1 MPAPDEPAVDAALAA
16 AVAHLARLGLTDD
29 ERRAAAAQLAGIL
42 GHFRALQDVDTQGVA
57 PLVHTLEAPGAPAA
71 DEVAALLDARARL
84 LGLAPH
90 AREGFLVVPRVL
102 NADFGPDEPAD
113 RADPEPADP
122 DPADEESP
130 G

>member
-16 AVAHLARLGLTDD
+16 NVAHLARLGLSDD

-42 GHFRALQDVDTQGVA
+42 GHFRALQAVDTAGVA
-57 PLVHTLEAPGAPAA
+57 PLVHTLAVPGAPAA
-71 DEVAALLDARARL
+71 DNVVPFADARARL
-84 LGLAPH
+84 LGLASH
-90 AREGFLVVPRVL
+90 VREGFLVVPRIL
-102 NADFGPDEPAD
+102 DADFGPEEPA
-113 RADPEPADP
+113 AHADP

>member
-16 AVAHLARLGLTDD
+16 AVAHLARLGLPES

-42 GHFRALQDVDTQGVA
+42 GHFRALQDVDTRGVA
-57 PLVHTLEAPGAPAA
+57 PLVHTLEARGVPAA
-71 DEVAALLDARARL
+71 DEAAPMPDARTRL

-90 AREGFLVVPRVL
+90 AREGFLVVPRVMD
-102 NADFGPDEPAD
+102 ADFGPDEPA
-113 RADPEPADP
+113 AGADP